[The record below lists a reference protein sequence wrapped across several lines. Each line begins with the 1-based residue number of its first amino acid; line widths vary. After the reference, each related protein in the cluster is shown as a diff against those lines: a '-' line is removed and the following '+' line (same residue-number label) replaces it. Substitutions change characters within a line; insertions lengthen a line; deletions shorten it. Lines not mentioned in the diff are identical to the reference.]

1 MVDLL
6 DKLISSTIKGLL
18 YLLII
23 LFLLTSIYSTY
34 HLLITS
40 KSSVRTI
47 FNPHYLYKLNS
58 LSQTQYLNINL

>member
-1 MVDLL
+1 MVELL

-23 LFLLTSIYSTY
+23 LFLLTSIYSIY
-34 HLLITS
+34 HLLTTS
-40 KSSVRTI
+40 KGSVRTI

-58 LSQTQYLNINL
+58 LSQAQYLSINL